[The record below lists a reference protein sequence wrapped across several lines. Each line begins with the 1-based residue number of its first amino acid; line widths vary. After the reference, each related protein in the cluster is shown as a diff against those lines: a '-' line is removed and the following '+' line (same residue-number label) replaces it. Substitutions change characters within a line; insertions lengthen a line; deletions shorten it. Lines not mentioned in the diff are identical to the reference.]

1 MKTPGPWKVSGCWG
15 LEGKRITYVNEGSNF
30 QVATTDGRK
39 KEENGANAEF
49 IVRACN
55 SHDDLLEACKEFV
68 RKVECGEARSKRS
81 YQQMKAAISKAE
93 RKED

>member
-1 MKTPGPWKVSGCWG
+1 MKTPGPWKVIKGQSCFLIRSVNNGYYIA
-15 LEGKRITYVNEGSNF
+15 KTITDELDDEANF
-30 QVATTDGRK
+30 
-39 KEENGANAEF
+39 EF
-49 IVRACN
+49 IIRACN
-55 SHDDLLEACKEFV
+55 AHDDLLEACKEFV